1 MRRDENRM
9 GVIVCPFGS
18 LAGLVLIAAAFM
30 YVFDPGQ
37 AVKLLRKALL
47 LLLGLVFSLELLAAL
62 AREVGP
68 CCMVVFL
75 LLVSLAAYAVREKLL
90 RRPERPRKP
99 GRGERTP
106 LVPRGG

>member
-1 MRRDENRM
+1 MSIF
-9 GVIVCPFGS
+9 VS
-18 LAGLVLIAAAFM
+18 LIGCVAALVLIAAAFI

-37 AVKLLRKALL
+37 ALKLLKKALL
-47 LLLGLVFSLELLAAL
+47 LLLGLLFSLELLAAL

-68 CCMVVFL
+68 CCMGVFL
-75 LLVSLAAYAVREKLL
+75 LLVSLAAYAVREKLR
-90 RRPERPRKP
+90 RRPERPQKQ

>member
-1 MRRDENRM
+1 
-9 GVIVCPFGS
+9 
-18 LAGLVLIAAAFM
+18 M

-37 AVKLLRKALL
+37 ALKFLKKALL
-47 LLLGLVFSLELLAAL
+47 LLLALLLSLELLAVL
-62 AREVGP
+62 AREVGA
-68 CCMVVFL
+68 CCMGVLL